1 MRQELIDYF
10 KGLKSKTFGV
20 SEELPFTSGNILYLK
35 NPKRVYTDRV
45 QSSQEQ
51 VLAVLGNH
59 GVFQEVN
66 SISVFFATDAKN
78 LPSDYETFI
87 DQIKAGK
94 NVEDGQEY
102 FRREVDVSTNFENDL
117 MVTQFEFRFYKLT

>member
-35 NPKRVYTDRV
+35 NLKKVYVDRP
-45 QSSQEQ
+45 QSTQEQ

-59 GVFQEVN
+59 GVFQEVHTV
-66 SISVFFATDAKN
+66 SVFLATDAKN
-78 LPSDYETFI
+78 LPSDYDAFI
-87 DQIKAGK
+87 DQVKAGK
-94 NVEDGQEY
+94 NVEDGQPY
-102 FRREVDVSTNFENDL
+102 FRREVNVTTSFENDL
-117 MVTQFEFRFYKLT
+117 MVTQFDFSFYKLT